1 MTPLC
6 KDHSL
11 ILWGTVTQDA
21 KTRVFDNGKIKT
33 SFSMRYHTDKDEDGA
48 KISKY
53 MEVEAWGNLARY
65 ASGIE
70 RGDDVMVAGEYLYD
84 KYMSE
89 KKGEDRYKLSASIIF
104 VQPVAEEAEEYDAP
118 AEQAPA
124 ADPASAFKES
134 AEEDDG
140 ELPF

>member
-11 ILWGTVTQDA
+11 VLWGTVTQDA
-21 KTRVFDNGKIKT
+21 KTRTFNNGKMKT
-33 SFSMRYHTDKDEDGA
+33 SFSMRYHTDKDEDGN

-53 MEVEAWGNLARY
+53 MEVEAWGNLAMY

-70 RGDDVMVAGEYLYD
+70 RGDDVLVAGEYMKDNYL
-84 KYMSE
+84 SE
-89 KKGEDRYKLSASIIF
+89 KKGEPRYKLSASIIL
-104 VQPVAEEAEEYDAP
+104 VQPIAEEPDVYEET
-118 AEQAPA
+118 AEQAPPSPE
-124 ADPASAFKES
+124 DSFQES
-134 AEEDDG
+134 EEEDDG

>member
-1 MTPLC
+1 MTPIC

-21 KTRVFDNGKIKT
+21 KTRVFDNGKMKT
-33 SFSMRYHTDKDEDGA
+33 SFSMRYHTDKDEDGN

-53 MEVEAWGNLARY
+53 MEVEAWGTLARY

-70 RGDDVMVAGEYLYD
+70 RGDDLMVAGEYQYD

-89 KKGEDRYKLSASIIF
+89 KKGEDRYKLNASMIL
-104 VQPVAEEAEEYDAP
+104 VQPIAEDADAYEEP
-118 AEQAPA
+118 TEQ
-124 ADPASAFKES
+124 DPPPPEDSFQES
-134 AEEDDG
+134 EEEDDG